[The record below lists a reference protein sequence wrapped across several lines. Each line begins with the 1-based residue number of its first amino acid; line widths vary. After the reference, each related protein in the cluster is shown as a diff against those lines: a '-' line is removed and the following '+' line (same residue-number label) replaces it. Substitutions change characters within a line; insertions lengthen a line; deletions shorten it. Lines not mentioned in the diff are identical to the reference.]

1 MSDTLHCPHCGAAV
15 PPAAHLYT
23 YIRLRCECGGLF
35 CIVGAGA
42 ELATEA
48 REKPGDAAGM
58 PGVNLAAMKR
68 AL

>member
-1 MSDTLHCPHCGAAV
+1 MIDPLKCPHCGAAV

-48 REKPGDAAGM
+48 REKPGEGFV